1 MNAIRSLRDHMLIPF
16 CVNCKTKT
24 SALSRSLCH
33 FTRPLLVHTYNIHFV
48 SLSSFHPYFIL
59 IGWFQHFASATH
71 FMLRNH
77 STRVFLPLYALHRR
91 SLIQTHFVMFGFDQ
105 SMTPKTTK
113 THARIFFV
121 LNHCFFPLLF
131 VFILQK
137 NGGKN
142 VCWTKRL
149 FSKNWFMLTIAS
161 TQNTVCSAFCQ
172 CVCVCFVYMWHCSDA
187 KMLQYASISL

>member
-1 MNAIRSLRDHMLIPF
+1 MSGTFCFSILCRCRPFIHTLSWLAGFSISVQLHILYATKPCHASFVYFFSLD
-16 CVNCKTKT
+16 
-24 SALSRSLCH
+24 
-33 FTRPLLVHTYNIHFV
+33 
-48 SLSSFHPYFIL
+48 
-59 IGWFQHFASATH
+59 
-71 FMLRNH
+71 
-77 STRVFLPLYALHRR
+77 ALHRR
-91 SLIQTHFVMFGFDQ
+91 SHIQTHFVMFGFDQ